1 MPIPRQEQTLTY
13 ALPEEVGISSE
24 KSNLLVNELKLRV
37 THGELPGAVLMV
49 VRNHKIVIHEPIVDH
64 CRFFFVP

>member
-37 THGELPGAVLMV
+37 TQGE
-49 VRNHKIVIHEPIVDH
+49 
-64 CRFFFVP
+64 